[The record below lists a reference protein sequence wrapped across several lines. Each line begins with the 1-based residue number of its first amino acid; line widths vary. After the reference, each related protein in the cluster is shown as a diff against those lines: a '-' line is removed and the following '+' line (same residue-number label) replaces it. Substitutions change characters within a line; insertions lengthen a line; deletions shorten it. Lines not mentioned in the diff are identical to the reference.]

1 MRKQKVA
8 GVQITSMLEL
18 KQYCIPLA
26 LPETYDTLRLLNV
39 VTPVR
44 PAHARID
51 TARRRVERR
60 RGSRVWW
67 GCCWRR
73 GWALGASTTSTTTP

>member
-39 VTPVR
+39 VTPVP
-44 PAHARID
+44 PARARID
-51 TARRRVERR
+51 TA
-60 RGSRVWW
+60 
-67 GCCWRR
+67 
-73 GWALGASTTSTTTP
+73 GATSTRATRRLPSLVGLLSKGGLGPRG